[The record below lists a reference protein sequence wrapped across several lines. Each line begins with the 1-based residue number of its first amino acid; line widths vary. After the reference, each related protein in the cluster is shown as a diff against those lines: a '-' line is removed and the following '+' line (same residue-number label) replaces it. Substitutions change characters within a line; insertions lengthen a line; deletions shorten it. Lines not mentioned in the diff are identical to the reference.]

1 MEEQNELK
9 QKIED
14 LQKQILRLE
23 KLSSLG
29 LLSAGITH
37 EIQNPL
43 NFVINFSKLS
53 AKLVED
59 LQDIVAEE
67 QELLSPEAK
76 QKMSELNEEL
86 DEIVG
91 DLHANLQKIE
101 EHGNR
106 AISIIKGILL
116 YSRGKEDEFIPT
128 DLAKLVKE
136 YVWLSYHSMRANYKG
151 FNLTIH
157 EEYATDLPLQRIVPQ
172 DFSRAVL
179 NLMNNA
185 CYAVYNKSKCVAVG
199 FEPVIVVTLRRDGEQ
214 ICLQIED
221 NGTGM
226 PSEIRDKIFTPF
238 FTTKPAGE
246 GTGLG
251 LSITRSIIEEKHKG
265 TIQVD
270 SEEGK
275 FTRFTICI
283 PLTK

>member
-1 MEEQNELK
+1 MDESNKE
-9 QKIED
+9 IER
-14 LQKQILRLE
+14 LRMQVSSLE

-29 LLSAGITH
+29 MLSAGIAH

-67 QELLSPEAK
+67 QELLTPEAK
-76 QKMSELNEEL
+76 QRVAELNEEL

-106 AISIIKGILL
+106 AISIIRGILL

-151 FNLTIH
+151 FNLTIR
-157 EEYATDLPLQRIVPQ
+157 EEYATGLPLQRVVPQ

-185 CYAVYNKSKCVAVG
+185 CYAVYNKSKRAAVG
-199 FEPVIVVTLRRDGEQ
+199 FEPVIAVSLRQEGDQ

-226 PSEIRDKIFTPF
+226 PDAVKEQIFKPF
-238 FTTKPAGE
+238 YTTKPAGE

-251 LSITRSIIEEKHKG
+251 LSITRTIIEEKHKG

-275 FTRFTICI
+275 FTRFTIRI
-283 PLTK
+283 PVTK

>member
-1 MEEQNELK
+1 MDEPNKE
-9 QKIED
+9 IER
-14 LQKQILRLE
+14 LRMQVSSLE

-29 LLSAGITH
+29 MLSAGIAH

-53 AKLVED
+53 AKLVDD
-59 LQDIVAEE
+59 LREVVAEE

-76 QKMSELNEEL
+76 QRIAELNEEL

-106 AISIIKGILL
+106 AISIIRGILL

-151 FNLTIH
+151 FNLTIR
-157 EEYATDLPLQRIVPQ
+157 EEYATDLPLQRVVPQ

-199 FEPVIVVTLRRDGEQ
+199 FEPVISVSLRREEDQ
-214 ICLQIED
+214 VCLQIED

-226 PSEIRDKIFTPF
+226 PAAIKEQIFTPF
-238 FTTKPAGE
+238 YTTKPAGE

-275 FTRFTICI
+275 FTRFTIRI

>member
-1 MEEQNELK
+1 MDEPNKE
-9 QKIED
+9 IER
-14 LQKQILRLE
+14 LRMQVSSLE

-29 LLSAGITH
+29 MLSAGIAH

-67 QELLSPEAK
+67 QELLTPEAK
-76 QKMSELNEEL
+76 QRVAELNEEL

-106 AISIIKGILL
+106 AISIIRGILL

-136 YVWLSYHSMRANYKG
+136 YVWLSYHSMRSNYKG
-151 FNLTIH
+151 FNLTIR
-157 EEYATDLPLQRIVPQ
+157 EEYATGLPLQRVVPQ

-185 CYAVYNKSKCVAVG
+185 CYAVYNKSKCAAVG
-199 FEPVIVVTLRRDGEQ
+199 FEPVIAVSLRQEGDQ

-221 NGTGM
+221 IGTGM
-226 PSEIRDKIFTPF
+226 PDAVKEQIFKPF
-238 FTTKPAGE
+238 YTTKPAGE

-251 LSITRSIIEEKHKG
+251 LSITRTIIEEKHKG

-275 FTRFTICI
+275 FTRFTIRI
-283 PLTK
+283 PVTK

>member
-1 MEEQNELK
+1 MDEPNKE
-9 QKIED
+9 IER
-14 LQKQILRLE
+14 LRMQVSSLE

-29 LLSAGITH
+29 MLSAGIAH

-67 QELLSPEAK
+67 QELLTPEAK
-76 QKMSELNEEL
+76 QRVAELNEEL

-106 AISIIKGILL
+106 AISIIRGILL

-151 FNLTIH
+151 FNLAIR
-157 EEYATDLPLQRIVPQ
+157 EEYATGLPLQRVVPQ

-185 CYAVYNKSKCVAVG
+185 CYAVYSKSKRAAVG
-199 FEPVIVVTLRRDGEQ
+199 FEPVIAVSLRQEGDQ

-226 PSEIRDKIFTPF
+226 PDAVKEQIFKPF
-238 FTTKPAGE
+238 YTTKPAGE

-251 LSITRSIIEEKHKG
+251 LSITRTIIEEKHKG

-275 FTRFTICI
+275 FTRFTIRI
-283 PLTK
+283 PVTK

>member
-1 MEEQNELK
+1 MDEPNKE
-9 QKIED
+9 IER
-14 LQKQILRLE
+14 LRMQVSSLE

-29 LLSAGITH
+29 MLSAGIAH

-67 QELLSPEAK
+67 QELLTPEAK
-76 QKMSELNEEL
+76 QRVAELNEEL
-86 DEIVG
+86 DEIVC

-136 YVWLSYHSMRANYKG
+136 YVWLSYHSMRASYKG

-157 EEYATDLPLQRIVPQ
+157 EEYATDLPLQRVVPQ

-199 FEPVIVVTLRRDGEQ
+199 FEPVISVSLRREEDQ
-214 ICLQIED
+214 VCLQIED

-226 PSEIRDKIFTPF
+226 PAAIKEQIFTPF
-238 FTTKPAGE
+238 YTTKPAGE

-275 FTRFTICI
+275 FTRFTIRI

>member
-1 MEEQNELK
+1 MDEPNKE
-9 QKIED
+9 IER
-14 LQKQILRLE
+14 LRMQVSSLE

-29 LLSAGITH
+29 MLSAGIAH

-67 QELLSPEAK
+67 QELLTPEAK
-76 QKMSELNEEL
+76 QRVAELNEEL

-106 AISIIKGILL
+106 AISIIRGILL

-151 FNLTIH
+151 FNLTIR
-157 EEYATDLPLQRIVPQ
+157 EEYATGLPLQRVVPQ

-185 CYAVYNKSKCVAVG
+185 CYAVYNKSKCAAVG
-199 FEPVIVVTLRRDGEQ
+199 FDPVIAVSLRQEGDQ

-226 PSEIRDKIFTPF
+226 PDAVKEQIFKPF
-238 FTTKPAGE
+238 YTTKPAGE

-251 LSITRSIIEEKHKG
+251 LSITRTIIEEKHKG

-275 FTRFTICI
+275 FTRFTIRI
-283 PLTK
+283 PVTK

>member
-1 MEEQNELK
+1 MDEQNKE
-9 QKIED
+9 IER
-14 LQKQILRLE
+14 LRTQVSSLE

-29 LLSAGITH
+29 MLSAGIAH

-53 AKLVED
+53 AKLVDD
-59 LQDIVAEE
+59 LRDVVAEE
-67 QELLSPEAK
+67 QELLTPEAK
-76 QKMSELNEEL
+76 QRVAELNEEL

-151 FNLTIH
+151 FNLTIR
-157 EEYATDLPLQRIVPQ
+157 EEYATDLPLQRVVPQ

-199 FEPVIVVTLRRDGEQ
+199 FEPVISVSLRREEDQ
-214 ICLQIED
+214 VCLQIED

-226 PSEIRDKIFTPF
+226 PAAIKEQIFTPF
-238 FTTKPAGE
+238 YTTKPAGE

-275 FTRFTICI
+275 FTRFTIRI

>member
-1 MEEQNELK
+1 MDEPNKE
-9 QKIED
+9 IER
-14 LQKQILRLE
+14 LRMQVSSLE
-23 KLSSLG
+23 KPSSLG
-29 LLSAGITH
+29 MLSAGIAH

-67 QELLSPEAK
+67 QELLTPEAK
-76 QKMSELNEEL
+76 QRVAELNEEL

-106 AISIIKGILL
+106 AISIIRGILL

-151 FNLTIH
+151 FNLTIR
-157 EEYATDLPLQRIVPQ
+157 EEYATGLPLQRVVPQ

-185 CYAVYNKSKCVAVG
+185 CYAVYSKSKRAAVG
-199 FEPVIVVTLRRDGEQ
+199 FEPVIAVSLRQEGDQ

-226 PSEIRDKIFTPF
+226 PDAVKEQIFKPF
-238 FTTKPAGE
+238 YTTKPAGE

-251 LSITRSIIEEKHKG
+251 LSITRTIIEEKHKG

-275 FTRFTICI
+275 FTRFSIRI
-283 PLTK
+283 PVTK

>member
-1 MEEQNELK
+1 MDEPNKE
-9 QKIED
+9 IER
-14 LQKQILRLE
+14 LRMQVSSLE

-29 LLSAGITH
+29 MLSAGIAH

-53 AKLVED
+53 AKLGED

-67 QELLSPEAK
+67 QELLTPEAK
-76 QKMSELNEEL
+76 QRIAELNEEL

-106 AISIIKGILL
+106 AISIIRGILL

-151 FNLTIH
+151 FNLTIR
-157 EEYATDLPLQRIVPQ
+157 EEYATGLPLQRVVPQ

-185 CYAVYNKSKCVAVG
+185 CYAVYNKSKCAAVG
-199 FEPVIVVTLRRDGEQ
+199 FEPVIAVSLRQEGDQ

-226 PSEIRDKIFTPF
+226 PDAVKEQIFKPF
-238 FTTKPAGE
+238 YTTKPAGE

-251 LSITRSIIEEKHKG
+251 LSITRTIIEEKHKG

-275 FTRFTICI
+275 FTRFTIRI
-283 PLTK
+283 PVTK

>member
-1 MEEQNELK
+1 MDEPNKE
-9 QKIED
+9 IER
-14 LQKQILRLE
+14 LRMQVSSLE

-29 LLSAGITH
+29 MLSAGIAH

-67 QELLSPEAK
+67 QELLTPEAK
-76 QKMSELNEEL
+76 QRVAELNEEL

-106 AISIIKGILL
+106 AISIIRGILL

-128 DLAKLVKE
+128 DLAELVKE

-151 FNLTIH
+151 FNLTIR
-157 EEYATDLPLQRIVPQ
+157 EEYATGLPLQRVVPQ

-185 CYAVYNKSKCVAVG
+185 CYAVYNKSKRAAVG
-199 FEPVIVVTLRRDGEQ
+199 FEPVIAVSLRQEGDQ

-226 PSEIRDKIFTPF
+226 PAAVKEQIFKPF
-238 FTTKPAGE
+238 YTTKPAGE

-251 LSITRSIIEEKHKG
+251 LSITRTIIEEKHKG

-275 FTRFTICI
+275 FTRFTIRI
-283 PLTK
+283 PVTK

>member
-1 MEEQNELK
+1 MDEPNKE
-9 QKIED
+9 IER
-14 LQKQILRLE
+14 LRMQVSSLE

-29 LLSAGITH
+29 MLSAGIAH

-67 QELLSPEAK
+67 QELLTPEAK
-76 QKMSELNEEL
+76 QRVAELNEEL
-86 DEIVG
+86 DEIVS

-106 AISIIKGILL
+106 AISIIRGILL

-151 FNLTIH
+151 FNLTIR
-157 EEYATDLPLQRIVPQ
+157 EEYATGLPLQRVVPQ

-185 CYAVYNKSKCVAVG
+185 CYAVYNKSKRAAVG
-199 FEPVIVVTLRRDGEQ
+199 FEPVIAVSLRQEGDQ

-226 PSEIRDKIFTPF
+226 PDAVKEQIFKPF
-238 FTTKPAGE
+238 YTTKPAGE

-251 LSITRSIIEEKHKG
+251 LSITRTIIEEKHKG

-275 FTRFTICI
+275 FTRFTIRI
-283 PLTK
+283 PVTK

>member
-1 MEEQNELK
+1 MDEPNKE
-9 QKIED
+9 IER
-14 LQKQILRLE
+14 LRTQVSSLE

-29 LLSAGITH
+29 MLSAGIAH

-53 AKLVED
+53 AKLVDD
-59 LQDIVAEE
+59 LREVVAEE

-76 QKMSELNEEL
+76 QRVAELNEEL

-106 AISIIKGILL
+106 AISIIRGILL

-151 FNLTIH
+151 FNLTIR
-157 EEYATDLPLQRIVPQ
+157 EEYATDLPLQRVVPQ

-199 FEPVIVVTLRRDGEQ
+199 FEPVISVSLRREEDQ
-214 ICLQIED
+214 VCLQIED

-226 PSEIRDKIFTPF
+226 PAAIKEQIFIPF
-238 FTTKPAGE
+238 YTTKPAGE

-251 LSITRSIIEEKHKG
+251 LSITRTIIEEKHKG

-275 FTRFTICI
+275 FTRFTIRI

>member
-1 MEEQNELK
+1 MDEPNKE
-9 QKIED
+9 IER
-14 LQKQILRLE
+14 LRMQVSSLE

-29 LLSAGITH
+29 MLSAGIAH

-67 QELLSPEAK
+67 QELLTPEAK
-76 QKMSELNEEL
+76 QRVAELNEEL

-106 AISIIKGILL
+106 AISIIRGILL

-151 FNLTIH
+151 FNLTIR
-157 EEYATDLPLQRIVPQ
+157 EEYATGLPLQRVVPQ

-185 CYAVYNKSKCVAVG
+185 CYAVYSKSKRAAVG
-199 FEPVIVVTLRRDGEQ
+199 FEPMIAVSLRQEGDQ

-226 PSEIRDKIFTPF
+226 PDAVKEQIFKPF
-238 FTTKPAGE
+238 YTTKPAGE

-251 LSITRSIIEEKHKG
+251 LSITRTIIEEKHKG

-275 FTRFTICI
+275 FTRFTIRI
-283 PLTK
+283 PVTK

>member
-1 MEEQNELK
+1 MDEPNKE
-9 QKIED
+9 IER
-14 LQKQILRLE
+14 LRMQVSSLE

-29 LLSAGITH
+29 MLSAGIAH

-76 QKMSELNEEL
+76 QRISELNEEL
-86 DEIVG
+86 DEIVN
-91 DLHANLQKIE
+91 DLHGNLQKIE

-106 AISIIKGILL
+106 AISIIRGILL
-116 YSRGKEDEFIPT
+116 YSRGKENEFIPT

-151 FNLTIH
+151 FNLTIR

-185 CYAVYNKSKCVAVG
+185 CYAVYNKSKCSAVG
-199 FEPVIVVTLRRDGEQ
+199 FEPVISVTLRREEDQ
-214 ICLQIED
+214 VCLQIED

-226 PSEIRDKIFTPF
+226 PAAIKEQIFIPF
-238 FTTKPAGE
+238 YTTKPAGE

-251 LSITRSIIEEKHKG
+251 LSITRPIIEEKHKG

-275 FTRFTICI
+275 FTRFTIRI
-283 PLTK
+283 PVTK

>member
-1 MEEQNELK
+1 MDEPNKE
-9 QKIED
+9 IER
-14 LQKQILRLE
+14 LRMQVSSLE

-29 LLSAGITH
+29 MLSAGIAH

-76 QKMSELNEEL
+76 QRISELNEEL
-86 DEIVG
+86 DEIVN
-91 DLHANLQKIE
+91 DLHGNLQKIE

-106 AISIIKGILL
+106 AISIIRGILL
-116 YSRGKEDEFIPT
+116 YSRGKENEFIPT

-151 FNLTIH
+151 FNLTIR

-185 CYAVYNKSKCVAVG
+185 CYAVYNKSKCSAVG
-199 FEPVIVVTLRRDGEQ
+199 FEPVISVTLRREEDQ
-214 ICLQIED
+214 VCLQIED

-226 PSEIRDKIFTPF
+226 PAAIKEQIFIPF
-238 FTTKPAGE
+238 YTTKPAGE

-251 LSITRSIIEEKHKG
+251 LSITRTIIEEKHKG

-275 FTRFTICI
+275 FTRFTIRI
-283 PLTK
+283 PVTK

>member
-1 MEEQNELK
+1 MDEPNKE
-9 QKIED
+9 IER
-14 LQKQILRLE
+14 LRMQVSSLE

-29 LLSAGITH
+29 MLSAGIAH

-53 AKLVED
+53 AKLVDD
-59 LQDIVAEE
+59 LRDVVAEE
-67 QELLSPEAK
+67 QELLTPEAK
-76 QKMSELNEEL
+76 QRMAELNEEL

-106 AISIIKGILL
+106 AISIIRGILL

-151 FNLTIH
+151 FNLTIR
-157 EEYATDLPLQRIVPQ
+157 EEYATGLPLQRVVPQ

-185 CYAVYNKSKCVAVG
+185 CYAVYNKSKRAAVG
-199 FEPVIVVTLRRDGEQ
+199 FEPVISVTLRQEGDQ

-226 PSEIRDKIFTPF
+226 PAAVKEQIFTPF
-238 FTTKPAGE
+238 YTTKPAGE

-251 LSITRSIIEEKHKG
+251 LSITRTIIEEKHKG

-275 FTRFTICI
+275 FTRFTIRI

>member
-1 MEEQNELK
+1 MDEPNKE
-9 QKIED
+9 IER
-14 LQKQILRLE
+14 LRMQVSSLE

-29 LLSAGITH
+29 MLSAGIAH

-76 QKMSELNEEL
+76 QRISELNEEL
-86 DEIVG
+86 DEIVN
-91 DLHANLQKIE
+91 DLHGNLQKIE

-106 AISIIKGILL
+106 AISIIRGILL
-116 YSRGKEDEFIPT
+116 YSRGKENEFIPT

-151 FNLTIH
+151 FNLTIR
-157 EEYATDLPLQRIVPQ
+157 EEYATGLPLQRVVPQ

-185 CYAVYNKSKCVAVG
+185 CYAVYNKSKCAAVG
-199 FEPVIVVTLRRDGEQ
+199 FEPVIAVSLRQEGDQ

-226 PSEIRDKIFTPF
+226 PAAVKEQIFKPF
-238 FTTKPAGE
+238 YTTKPAGE

-251 LSITRSIIEEKHKG
+251 LSITRTIIEEKHKG

-275 FTRFTICI
+275 FTRFTIRI
-283 PLTK
+283 PVTK

>member
-1 MEEQNELK
+1 MDEPNKE
-9 QKIED
+9 IER
-14 LQKQILRLE
+14 LRTQVSSLE

-29 LLSAGITH
+29 MLSAGIAH

-67 QELLSPEAK
+67 QELLTPEAK
-76 QKMSELNEEL
+76 QRVAELNEEL

-106 AISIIKGILL
+106 AISIIRGILL

-151 FNLTIH
+151 FNLTIR
-157 EEYATDLPLQRIVPQ
+157 EEYATDLPLQRVVPQ

-199 FEPVIVVTLRRDGEQ
+199 FEPVISVSLRREEDQ
-214 ICLQIED
+214 VCLQIED

-226 PSEIRDKIFTPF
+226 PAAIKEQIFTPF
-238 FTTKPAGE
+238 YTTKPAGE

-275 FTRFTICI
+275 FTRFTIRI

>member
-1 MEEQNELK
+1 MDEPNKE
-9 QKIED
+9 IER
-14 LQKQILRLE
+14 LRMQVSSLE

-29 LLSAGITH
+29 MLSAGIAH

-76 QKMSELNEEL
+76 QRISELNEEL
-86 DEIVG
+86 DEIVN
-91 DLHANLQKIE
+91 DLHGNLQKIE

-106 AISIIKGILL
+106 AISIIRGILL
-116 YSRGKEDEFIPT
+116 YSRGKENEFIPT

-151 FNLTIH
+151 FNLTIR
-157 EEYATDLPLQRIVPQ
+157 EEYATDLPLQRVVPQ

-185 CYAVYNKSKCVAVG
+185 CYAVYNKSKCSAVG
-199 FEPVIVVTLRRDGEQ
+199 FEPVISVTLRREEDQ
-214 ICLQIED
+214 VCLQIED

-226 PSEIRDKIFTPF
+226 PDAVKEQIFKPF
-238 FTTKPAGE
+238 YTTKPAGE

-251 LSITRSIIEEKHKG
+251 LSITRTIIEEKHKG

-275 FTRFTICI
+275 FTRFTIRI

>member
-1 MEEQNELK
+1 MDEPNKE
-9 QKIED
+9 IER
-14 LQKQILRLE
+14 LRTQVSSLE

-29 LLSAGITH
+29 MLSAGIAH

-53 AKLVED
+53 AKLVDD
-59 LQDIVAEE
+59 LREVVAEE

-76 QKMSELNEEL
+76 QRVAELNEEL

-106 AISIIKGILL
+106 AISIIRGILL

-151 FNLTIH
+151 FNLTIR
-157 EEYATDLPLQRIVPQ
+157 EEYATDLPLQRVVPQ

-199 FEPVIVVTLRRDGEQ
+199 FEPVISVSLRREEDQ
-214 ICLQIED
+214 VCLQIED

-226 PSEIRDKIFTPF
+226 PAAIKEQIFTPF
-238 FTTKPAGE
+238 YTTKPAGE

-275 FTRFTICI
+275 FTRFTIRI
-283 PLTK
+283 PLTE

>member
-1 MEEQNELK
+1 MDEPNKE
-9 QKIED
+9 IER
-14 LQKQILRLE
+14 LRMQVSSLE

-29 LLSAGITH
+29 MLSAGVAH

-43 NFVINFSKLS
+43 NFGINFSKLS

-67 QELLSPEAK
+67 QELLTPEAK
-76 QKMSELNEEL
+76 QRIAELNEEL

-106 AISIIKGILL
+106 AISIIRGILL

-151 FNLTIH
+151 FNLTIR
-157 EEYATDLPLQRIVPQ
+157 EEYATGLPLQRVVPQ

-185 CYAVYNKSKCVAVG
+185 CYAVYNKSKRAAVG
-199 FEPVIVVTLRRDGEQ
+199 FEPVIAVSLRQEGDQ

-226 PSEIRDKIFTPF
+226 PDAVKEQIFKPF
-238 FTTKPAGE
+238 YTTKPAGE

-251 LSITRSIIEEKHKG
+251 LSITRTIIEEKHKG

-275 FTRFTICI
+275 FTRFTIRI
-283 PLTK
+283 PVTK

>member
-1 MEEQNELK
+1 MDEPNKE
-9 QKIED
+9 IER
-14 LQKQILRLE
+14 LQMQVSSLE

-29 LLSAGITH
+29 MLSAGIAH

-53 AKLVED
+53 AKLVDD
-59 LQDIVAEE
+59 LREVVAEE

-76 QKMSELNEEL
+76 QRVAELNEEL

-106 AISIIKGILL
+106 AISIIRGILL

-151 FNLTIH
+151 FNLTIR
-157 EEYATDLPLQRIVPQ
+157 EEYATDLPLQRVVPQ

-199 FEPVIVVTLRRDGEQ
+199 FEPVISVSLRREEDQ
-214 ICLQIED
+214 VCLQIED

-226 PSEIRDKIFTPF
+226 PAAIKEQIFTPF
-238 FTTKPAGE
+238 YTTKPAGE

-275 FTRFTICI
+275 FTRFTIRI

>member
-1 MEEQNELK
+1 MDEPNKE
-9 QKIED
+9 IER
-14 LQKQILRLE
+14 LRMQVSSLE

-29 LLSAGITH
+29 MLSAGIAH

-76 QKMSELNEEL
+76 QRISELNEEL
-86 DEIVG
+86 DEIVN
-91 DLHANLQKIE
+91 DLHGNLQKIE

-106 AISIIKGILL
+106 AISIIRGILL

-151 FNLTIH
+151 FNLTIR
-157 EEYATDLPLQRIVPQ
+157 EEYATGLPLQRVVPQ

-185 CYAVYNKSKCVAVG
+185 CYAVYSKSKRAAVG
-199 FEPVIVVTLRRDGEQ
+199 FEPVIAVSLRQEGDQ

-226 PSEIRDKIFTPF
+226 PDAVKEQIFKPF
-238 FTTKPAGE
+238 YTTKPAGE

-251 LSITRSIIEEKHKG
+251 LSITRTIIEEKHKG

-275 FTRFTICI
+275 FTRFTIRI
-283 PLTK
+283 PVTK

>member
-1 MEEQNELK
+1 MDESNKE
-9 QKIED
+9 IER
-14 LQKQILRLE
+14 LRMQVSSLE

-29 LLSAGITH
+29 MLSAGIAH
-37 EIQNPL
+37 EMQNPL

-76 QKMSELNEEL
+76 QRISELNEEL
-86 DEIVG
+86 DEIVN
-91 DLHANLQKIE
+91 DLHGNLQKIE

-106 AISIIKGILL
+106 AISIIRGILL
-116 YSRGKEDEFIPT
+116 YSRGKENEFIPT

-151 FNLTIH
+151 FNLTIR
-157 EEYATDLPLQRIVPQ
+157 EEYATGLPLQRVVPQ

-185 CYAVYNKSKCVAVG
+185 CYAVYNKSKRAAVG
-199 FEPVIVVTLRRDGEQ
+199 FEPVIAVSLRQEGDQ

-221 NGTGM
+221 NGTGI
-226 PSEIRDKIFTPF
+226 PDAVKEQIFKPF
-238 FTTKPAGE
+238 YTTKPAGE

-251 LSITRSIIEEKHKG
+251 LSITRTIIEEKHKG

-275 FTRFTICI
+275 FTRFTIRI
-283 PLTK
+283 PVTK

>member
-1 MEEQNELK
+1 MDESNKE
-9 QKIED
+9 IER
-14 LQKQILRLE
+14 LRMQVSSLE

-29 LLSAGITH
+29 MLSAGIAH

-76 QKMSELNEEL
+76 QRISELNEEL
-86 DEIVG
+86 DEIVN
-91 DLHANLQKIE
+91 DLHGNLQKIE

-106 AISIIKGILL
+106 AISIIRGILL
-116 YSRGKEDEFIPT
+116 YSRGKENEFIPT

-151 FNLTIH
+151 FNLTIR
-157 EEYATDLPLQRIVPQ
+157 EEYATGLPLQRVVPQ

-185 CYAVYNKSKCVAVG
+185 CYAVYNKSKRAAVG
-199 FEPVIVVTLRRDGEQ
+199 FEPVIAVSLRQEGDQ

-221 NGTGM
+221 NGTGI
-226 PSEIRDKIFTPF
+226 PDAVKEQIFKPF
-238 FTTKPAGE
+238 YTTKPAGE

-251 LSITRSIIEEKHKG
+251 LSITRTIIEEKHKG

-275 FTRFTICI
+275 FTRFTIRI
-283 PLTK
+283 PVTK

>member
-1 MEEQNELK
+1 MDEPNKE
-9 QKIED
+9 IER
-14 LQKQILRLE
+14 LRMQVSSLE

-29 LLSAGITH
+29 MLSAGIAH

-67 QELLSPEAK
+67 QELLTPEAK
-76 QKMSELNEEL
+76 RRVAELNEEL

-106 AISIIKGILL
+106 AISIIRGILL

-151 FNLTIH
+151 FNLTIR
-157 EEYATDLPLQRIVPQ
+157 EEYATDLPLQRVVPQ

-199 FEPVIVVTLRRDGEQ
+199 FEPVISVSLRREEDQ
-214 ICLQIED
+214 VCLQIED
-221 NGTGM
+221 NGIGM
-226 PSEIRDKIFTPF
+226 PATIKEQIFTPF
-238 FTTKPAGE
+238 YTTKPAGE

-275 FTRFTICI
+275 FTRFTIRI

>member
-1 MEEQNELK
+1 MDEPNKE
-9 QKIED
+9 IER
-14 LQKQILRLE
+14 LRTQVSSLE

-29 LLSAGITH
+29 MLSAGIAH

-53 AKLVED
+53 AKLVDD
-59 LQDIVAEE
+59 LREVVAEE

-76 QKMSELNEEL
+76 QRVAELNEEL

-106 AISIIKGILL
+106 AISIIRGILL

-151 FNLTIH
+151 FTLTIR
-157 EEYATDLPLQRIVPQ
+157 EEYATDLPLQRVVPQ

-199 FEPVIVVTLRRDGEQ
+199 FEPVISVSLRREEDQ
-214 ICLQIED
+214 VCLQIED

-226 PSEIRDKIFTPF
+226 PAAIKEQIFTPF
-238 FTTKPAGE
+238 YTTKPAGE

-275 FTRFTICI
+275 FTRFTIRI

>member
-1 MEEQNELK
+1 MDEPNKE
-9 QKIED
+9 IER
-14 LQKQILRLE
+14 LRTQVSSLE

-29 LLSAGITH
+29 MLSAGIAH

-53 AKLVED
+53 AKLVDD
-59 LQDIVAEE
+59 LREVVAEE

-76 QKMSELNEEL
+76 QRVAELNEEL

-106 AISIIKGILL
+106 AISIIRGILL

-151 FNLTIH
+151 FNLTIR
-157 EEYATDLPLQRIVPQ
+157 EEYATDLPLQRVVPQ

-185 CYAVYNKSKCVAVG
+185 CYAVYNESKCVAVG
-199 FEPVIVVTLRRDGEQ
+199 FEPVISVSLRREEDQ
-214 ICLQIED
+214 VCLQIED

-226 PSEIRDKIFTPF
+226 PAAIKEQIFTPF
-238 FTTKPAGE
+238 YTTKPAGE

-275 FTRFTICI
+275 FTRFTIRI